1 MIEQTHQIRP
11 NNGREIHTFKITSLG
26 IEEFEKLMVKYMQ
39 ITKITDMSNAP
50 SVSKR
55 KPLTEEEFQRE
66 FDYWRAEKVLQQMLK
81 KGFISKMEFHKIM
94 DLNRESFSSKLEKA
108 LIIIVPMILGGL
120 IGWFI
125 PVIADW
131 LLNLPVVPW
140 EKFIEFIAS
149 LNSLWI
155 SIIASIIG
163 IIAGILLT
171 LTIFDESLEVTI
183 TYEKLHLKLGD
194 KVDTLEKKIFPLFI

>member
-1 MIEQTHQIRP
+1 
-11 NNGREIHTFKITSLG
+11 
-26 IEEFEKLMVKYMQ
+26 MQ
-39 ITKITDMSNAP
+39 ITKITDMPNAP

-55 KPLTEEEFQRE
+55 KPFTEKELRRE
-66 FDYWRAEKVLQQMLK
+66 FDYWRAEKVFQQMLK

-94 DLNRESFSSKLEKA
+94 DLNCDSFSPKLEKA

-194 KVDTLEKKIFPLFI
+194 KIDTLEKKIFPLFI